1 MLIYHLYVFLGEV
14 SVKVLG
20 LFFFFNARSLRFKLS
35 LFILNSSLLSHVS
48 LINIF
53 SLSVAHLQSFDF
65 VTEQTFL
72 ILAESN

>member
-35 LFILNSSLLSHVS
+35 LFILNSGLLSHVS
-48 LINIF
+48 LIHIF

-65 VTEQTFL
+65 VTEQMFL